1 MHRSPRRGARK
12 RRGTPSLRRLAARQS
27 DEVGLLFAIDLLR
40 LPVLLF
46 FALEDCFQAFFY
58 EPNESSEPAVVCR
71 PREIDPLRLWRFQ
84 ERGDQQRGR

>member
-1 MHRSPRRGARK
+1 MHRSPRCGARK

-58 EPNESSEPAVVCR
+58 EPNESSEPAADHSSLTWAAGLAPCS
-71 PREIDPLRLWRFQ
+71 E
-84 ERGDQQRGR
+84 